1 MRREE
6 GSPVCGLGL
15 TNHDVILSNL
25 LVAAPRP
32 PVQQH
37 QQTKS
42 VILAHY
48 QMLMVANLNV

>member
-15 TNHDVILSNL
+15 TNRDVILSNL
-25 LVAAPRP
+25 LLAPS
-32 PVQQH
+32 QQH

>member
-32 PVQQH
+32 PCNNISRL
-37 QQTKS
+37 K
-42 VILAHY
+42 A
-48 QMLMVANLNV
+48 